1 MELAR
6 VRVEFRPLLALLC
19 ATLLAP
25 SHRNHRTLVRTADDL
40 DRASD
45 IWTEN
50 RTPGEPIDIV
60 VNSDEIEPGDQVI
73 VDDIDAAADAERER
87 IAHSTAKEFYAEYRD
102 NAAINGKLR
111 ELAALAPDRTQLAQI
126 GTSVEGRPILALR
139 VGRGPEKMLLNGT
152 QHAREWIASMTTTC
166 IADRLVRGG
175 DSKFLADHTVWIV
188 PVANPDGYAYSW
200 EKKRYWRKNR
210 RDGHGVDLNRNW
222 GVAWGGAGSSGGKNS
237 DVYRGPSAFSE
248 PETRALRDL
257 TLKEKFSTHVDF
269 HSYGQL
275 ILYPWSYKSAPAA
288 DRDRFRGIGDRMNA
302 AIYAQ
307 HESTYKLQSGA
318 DLYPAAGTATDWMY
332 GEANALSYTIE
343 LRPKSGGGLGGF
355 VLPPEQI
362 VPTCDEA
369 MAAVMAL
376 P

>member
-6 VRVEFRPLLALLC
+6 VRVDFRPLLALLC

-25 SHRNHRTLVRTADDL
+25 SHKSHRTLVRTADDTV
-40 DRASD
+40 RASD
-45 IWTEN
+45 VWTEYAP
-50 RTPGEPIDIV
+50 PGAPIDIV
-60 VNSDEIEPGDQVI
+60 IDSDQVEPGDEI
-73 VDDIDAAADAERER
+73 LVDDIDAAADDERER
-87 IAHSTAKEFYAEYRD
+87 IAHSTAKEFFAEYRD
-102 NAAINGKLR
+102 NTAINAKLR
-111 ELAALAPDRTQLAQI
+111 ELAALAPDRAQLSQI

-152 QHAREWIASMTTTC
+152 QHAREWIAAMTGTC

-175 DSKFLADHTVWIV
+175 DSKFLAEHTVWIV

-200 EKKRYWRKNR
+200 EHKRYWRKNR
-210 RDGHGVDLNRNW
+210 QGGHGVDLNRNW
-222 GVAWGGAGSSGGKNS
+222 GVAFGGAGSSGNKGS

-257 TLKEKFSTHVDF
+257 ALREGVSSHIDF

-275 ILYPWSYKSAPAA
+275 LLYPWSYQSAPAK
-288 DRDRFRGIGDRMNA
+288 DRDRFRGLGDRMA
-302 AIYAQ
+302 AAMYAQ
-307 HESTYKLQSGA
+307 HQMTYKLQSGA

-332 GEANALSYTIE
+332 GEAHALSYTIE

-355 VLPPEQI
+355 VLPPAQI